1 MNRAAAGRR
10 GALRGGTPQER
21 LLAAAT
27 ELFTRHGYA
36 ATSVRAI
43 VERAGVTK
51 PVLYYHFGSKE
62 GIYLTLVE
70 RLLVEFEASLVRGAK
85 ATGSARARIGAMCH
99 EVVRLVNRNLEP
111 VRLFYGIFYG
121 PQQSAPFFDFEL
133 FPQKVR
139 AGIDVIL
146 RDGIAAREIERRKA
160 ADLALAIEAMLTF
173 IVEAAVS
180 EPERRLSNRDL
191 RRLIDLVF
199 AGAAAAPRPITKK
212 SATPKETRK

>member
-1 MNRAAAGRR
+1 MKRAAAGRR

-36 ATSVRAI
+36 ATPVRTI

-62 GIYLTLVE
+62 GMYLTLVE
-70 RLLVEFEASLVRGAK
+70 RLLMEFEAGLARGAR
-85 ATGSARARIGAMCH
+85 ATGSARARIGAMCD
-99 EVVRLVNRNLEP
+99 EVVRLVDHNLEP

-121 PQQSAPFFDFEL
+121 PQKSAPSFDFVL

-139 AGIDVIL
+139 AAIDVIL
-146 RDGIAAREIERRKA
+146 RDGISTREIERRRVT
-160 ADLALAIEAMLTF
+160 DLALAIEAMLSF
-173 IVEAAVS
+173 IVETAVS

-191 RRLIDLVF
+191 GRLIDLVF

-212 SATPKETRK
+212 SATPKEIRK